1 MSLTPSSLK
10 RDEIREVPEACE
22 RSELFQS
29 KLREFK
35 LPEGFEA
42 VIEPWPYGA
51 SDPTDDGTRFFQG
64 LVYASSKEA
73 GGKDSNFYAY
83 PIPLI
88 PIMDAKTKEIIRVIE
103 VATGGKDDP
112 LESKTHGKN
121 IIDHCKPAEYIPE
134 KLPQGVRKD
143 VKPLTVI
150 QPEGASFSV
159 VDGNRIEWQKWTM
172 RLTFNPRE
180 GAVLHDIRYDGR
192 SVLYRLSMSDMVG
205 S

>member
-1 MSLTPSSLK
+1 MLTLPHSES
-10 RDEIREVPEACE
+10 DEIREVPLACE
-22 RSELFQS
+22 RSDLFKS
-29 KLREFK
+29 KIAEFK

-42 VIEPWPYGA
+42 VVEPWPYGA
-51 SDPTDDGTRFFQG
+51 ADPNDDGRRLFQG
-64 LVYASSKEA
+64 IVYAVNRKV

-88 PIMDAKTKEIIRVIE
+88 PIMDAQTKEIVRVLE
-103 VATGGKDDP
+103 VATGGGDDP
-112 LESKTHGKN
+112 LDAKTCSEN
-121 IIDHCKPAEYIPE
+121 IIDHCKPAEYVPE
-134 KLPQGVRKD
+134 KLPQGIRD
-143 VKPLTVI
+143 DLKPLAVV

-192 SVLYRLSMSDMVG
+192 SVVYRLSMSDMVG
-205 S
+205 V